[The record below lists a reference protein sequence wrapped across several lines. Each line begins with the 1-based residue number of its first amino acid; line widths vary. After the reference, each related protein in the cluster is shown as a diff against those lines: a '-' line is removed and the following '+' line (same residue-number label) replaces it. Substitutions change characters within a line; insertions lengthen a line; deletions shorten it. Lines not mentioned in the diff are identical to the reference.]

1 MLDFKQKIIALSI
14 LPLVLSMLIIVLA
27 LNYQSELLS
36 EQSGSSYREKI
47 LELRKQQLQSNIE
60 LALGAISHIYQAAD
74 EHDPFAKKQVA
85 EILNMLQHGDDGYF
99 FVYNEEGINIVHP
112 RQPYRVG
119 KNWWDWVDASGN
131 PLIQILISN
140 AEQGGGFHEYLW
152 EKPSTGLI
160 AKKLAYSVMLEKW
173 HWMIGT
179 GIYIDD
185 IDRDV
190 ITLQKEIN
198 GYINQTF
205 IVIFVLTVAGVIVV
219 FFSGLFLQASER
231 KLADGKLKVLTNRI
245 VDSQEVERQRV
256 SRELHDG
263 IIQMLVSTKYVVE
276 NVIFRL
282 AKGDSA
288 TAELA
293 QCEQYLDATINDVR
307 RISRDL
313 HPNLLE
319 DHGLSAALSALIEDY
334 RNRLNIDISFE
345 PLAIKKLLPSDARTT
360 LYRIAQ
366 EALTNIERHANAT
379 AVTVK
384 INVSESWF
392 ILSITD
398 NGCGFNT
405 QKLSRNKSPF
415 VGIGLRN
422 MSERISYFNG
432 KLDIYSSSFGT
443 KVVCKLPKKLLNYS
457 NSNKR

>member
-1 MLDFKQKIIALSI
+1 MDFKQKIIALSI

-27 LNYQSELLS
+27 LHYQSELLS
-36 EQSGSSYREKI
+36 EQSGASYREKI

-60 LALGAISHIYQAAD
+60 LAMGAISHIYQTASEEDLLAQ
-74 EHDPFAKKQVA
+74 KQVA
-85 EILNMLQHGDDGYF
+85 EILNTLQHGDDGYF
-99 FVYNEEGINIVHP
+99 FVYSDRGVNIVHP

-119 KNWWDWVDASGN
+119 KDLWDWVDVSGN

-140 AEQGGGFHEYLW
+140 AQQGGGFHEYLW
-152 EKPSTGLI
+152 EKPSTGLL
-160 AKKLAYSVMLEKW
+160 AKKLAYSVMLDKW
-173 HWMIGT
+173 RWMVGT

-190 ITLQKEIN
+190 VTLQNEIN

-205 IVIFVLTVAGVIVV
+205 VVIFVLTVAGVVVV

-231 KLADGKLKVLTNRI
+231 KLADVKLKALTNRI
-245 VDSQEVERQRV
+245 VDTQEVERQRV

-276 NVIFRL
+276 NAIFRL
-282 AKGDSA
+282 DKGEVA
-288 TAELA
+288 TKELT

-334 RNRLNIDISFE
+334 RNRLNIDIAFE
-345 PLAIKKLLPSDARTT
+345 PLAINKLLPSDARTT

-366 EALTNIERHANAT
+366 EALTNIERHAHAT
-379 AVTVK
+379 KVTVK
-384 INVSESWF
+384 VKVNDAWF
-392 ILSITD
+392 ILSISD
-398 NGCGFNT
+398 NGAGFDT

-422 MSERISYFNG
+422 MAERISYFNG
-432 KLDIYSSSFGT
+432 RLDIYSASSGT
-443 KVVCKLPKKLLNYS
+443 KVVAKLPKKLLKYS
-457 NSNKR
+457 NSEKR

>member
-1 MLDFKQKIIALSI
+1 
-14 LPLVLSMLIIVLA
+14 MLIIVLA
-27 LNYQSELLS
+27 LHYQSELLS
-36 EQSGSSYREKI
+36 EQSGASYREKI

-60 LALGAISHIYQAAD
+60 LAMGAISHIYQAASEED
-74 EHDPFAKKQVA
+74 LLAQKQVA
-85 EILNMLQHGDDGYF
+85 EILNTLQHGDDGYF
-99 FVYNEEGINIVHP
+99 FVYSDRGVNIVHP

-119 KNWWDWVDASGN
+119 KDLWDWVDVSGN

-140 AEQGGGFHEYLW
+140 AQQGGGFHEYLW
-152 EKPSTGLI
+152 EKPSTGLL
-160 AKKLAYSVMLEKW
+160 AKKLAYSVMLDKW
-173 HWMIGT
+173 RWMVGT

-190 ITLQKEIN
+190 VTLQNEIN

-205 IVIFVLTVAGVIVV
+205 VVIFVLTVAGVVVV

-231 KLADGKLKVLTNRI
+231 KLADVKLKALTNRI
-245 VDSQEVERQRV
+245 VDTQEVERQRV

-276 NVIFRL
+276 NAIFRL
-282 AKGDSA
+282 DKGEVA
-288 TAELA
+288 TKELT

-334 RNRLNIDISFE
+334 RNRLNIDIAFE
-345 PLAIKKLLPSDARTT
+345 PLAINKLLPSDARTT

-366 EALTNIERHANAT
+366 EALTNIERHAHAT
-379 AVTVK
+379 KVTVK
-384 INVSESWF
+384 VKVNDAWF
-392 ILSITD
+392 ILSISD
-398 NGCGFNT
+398 NGAGFDT

-422 MSERISYFNG
+422 MAERISYFNG
-432 KLDIYSSSFGT
+432 RLDIYSASSGT
-443 KVVCKLPKKLLNYS
+443 KVVAKLPKKLLKYS
-457 NSNKR
+457 NSEKR